1 MKYQNKPYSK
11 KDEDKVVSSS
21 VNCIL
26 TARGMAVGVRESLSG
41 ILNWIEWYDAHHE
54 TLSIKLDILKTDV
67 ETIKY
72 DVDKI
77 IDEITKLS
85 KRIKT

>member
-1 MKYQNKPYSK
+1 MKYQRLPYSK
-11 KDEDKVVSSS
+11 KDEDRVIKNS

-41 ILNWIEWYDAHHE
+41 ILNWIEWYNVHHE
-54 TLSIKLDILKTDV
+54 KLSIKLDILKTDV